1 VPRFYDHPTNEAR
14 LAVLDKAAA
23 DLGVTV
29 NQLVLAWMLAASSP
43 PVIPIPG
50 ASSVAQLDEIIA
62 ATELT
67 LDLAILDRLS

>member
-1 VPRFYDHPTNEAR
+1 
-14 LAVLDKAAA
+14 
-23 DLGVTV
+23 
-29 NQLVLAWMLAASSP
+29 MLAASSP

-67 LDLAILDRLS
+67 LDQAIVGRLNRTF

>member
-1 VPRFYDHPTNEAR
+1 
-14 LAVLDKAAA
+14 
-23 DLGVTV
+23 
-29 NQLVLAWMLAASSP
+29 MLAASSP

-67 LDLAILDRLS
+67 LDEAILDRLSKRR